1 MNEDERQAVQ
11 AAVAAWDAFSAAGD
25 VSQVASAYRALAR
38 SADQLR
44 ELARQRPEE
53 PEVTEAVY
61 WAEYHDERAGWVT
74 GGCGYDYDNFIDA
87 LGHAEAM
94 STGDALATR
103 VTLDRST
110 HQVMWVSTGDRNET
124 KEKQ

>member
-25 VSQVASAYRALAR
+25 VSQLASAYRALAR

-44 ELARQRPEE
+44 ELIRQRPEE
-53 PEVTEAVY
+53 FEVIEAVY
-61 WAEYHDERAGWVT
+61 WAEYLNEHGEWVT
-74 GGCGYDYDNFIDA
+74 GGCGYDYTTFIDA
-87 LGHAEAM
+87 LGHAEGMGNEA
-94 STGDALATR
+94 DNETR

-110 HQVMWVSTGDRNET
+110 HQVLWTSTGDRTQTE
-124 KEKQ
+124 EKR